1 MNKSNR
7 HLYNP
12 YTTKE
17 KELSILGNDALCLFL
32 GRQTGHME
40 RWEYLSG
47 LFRGD
52 MADGSGH
59 WADLVNNP
67 GLYYLAQ
74 GERNLIQQA
83 LSDDILINQIKHTKT
98 LVEFGP
104 GSVNAIKYKT
114 LPLIKHCPNISK
126 YIAIDGSMD
135 QARQAAHI
143 VTNACDVQS
152 DMISAD
158 FTKGT
163 FKRYWE
169 GPATYI
175 MWGCTIGNLHGQA
188 GKDPYPSLIKEIEQL
203 QKTLLIGD
211 HLILIFD
218 MNDDEQSVLRAY
230 NEPALKRQSV
240 SWLYALKRDG
250 IATGNFDPRVWVHE
264 PVWFPDVMQCAHT
277 IFPMFDQMI
286 KIGGHTIEI
295 PAWRRFVSNNSYK
308 FRPDVMIAAAKDAGL
323 KAHVIQHGPM
333 AMLVAEK

>member
-1 MNKSNR
+1 MKQSKQCFFDTKLKIENR
-7 HLYNP
+7 SLESAAI
-12 YTTKE
+12 KFF
-17 KELSILGNDALCLFL
+17 LSQESGQM
-32 GRQTGHME
+32 GS
-40 RWEYLSG
+40 WEYGTS
-47 LFRGD
+47 LFPNDPAG
-52 MADGSGH
+52 G
-59 WADLVNNP
+59 ADLWAEAINRP
-67 GLYYLAQ
+67 GAYYLAQ
-74 GERNLIQQA
+74 GEGDLIQQA
-83 LSDDILINQIKHTKT
+83 LNDDILINQIKHTKT

-104 GSVNAIKYKT
+104 GSINAIEHKT
-114 LPLIKHCPNISK
+114 LPLVKHCPNISK

-264 PVWFPDVMQCAHT
+264 PIWFPDVMQCAHT
-277 IFPMFDQMI
+277 VFPMFDQSVTI
-286 KIGGHTIEI
+286 SGHTIHI

-308 FRPDVMIAAAKDAGL
+308 FHPDTMIAAAEDAGL

-333 AMLVAEK
+333 AMLITEK